1 MTSSVSVA
9 PRRLWLEPAG
19 PDFPL
24 YNDVPPISAS
34 RWLVMLGLVAAGFAA
49 LVLPLPFT
57 DGGISGWLRAAAF
70 VLLPLIGL
78 ALAAP
83 GRWRAIFR
91 PVGWREVRLMA
102 GFALLNI
109 LVSFAVGALVKAFGT
124 VTANAKV
131 AGAIGLDGPQTANF
145 FLTVVPQLLGEELI
159 TILPF
164 LAILAWCRA
173 RGIGRNAAVLT
184 AWVASAIL
192 FGLLHLPTYDWNLV
206 QCLVVIGTARLVLT
220 WAYVW
225 SKNLWVSTGAHI
237 LNDWAIMAATIF
249 LAPLVAAA

>member
-19 PDFPL
+19 PDFPF
-24 YNDVPPISAS
+24 YNDVPPVSAAG
-34 RWLVMLGLVAAGFAA
+34 WLVVLASVAAGFAA
-49 LVLPLPFT
+49 LVLPLPVR
-57 DGGISGWLRAAAF
+57 DGVLGGWLRGAAF
-70 VLLPLIGL
+70 VVLPLAGL
-78 ALAAP
+78 ALAVP

-109 LVSFAVGALVKAFGT
+109 IISMTVGSVVKALGT

-131 AGAIGLDGPQTANF
+131 AGAAGLDGLQTANF
-145 FLTVVPQLLGEELI
+145 FLNVAPQLLGEELI

-164 LAILAWCRA
+164 LAILTLCHR
-173 RGIGRNAAVLT
+173 RGMGRNAAMLT
-184 AWVASAIL
+184 AWVASAVI
-192 FGLLHLPTYDWNLV
+192 FGLLHLPTYGWNLV

-237 LNDWAIMAATIF
+237 LNDWTLMASTIF
-249 LAPLVAAA
+249 LAPLAA